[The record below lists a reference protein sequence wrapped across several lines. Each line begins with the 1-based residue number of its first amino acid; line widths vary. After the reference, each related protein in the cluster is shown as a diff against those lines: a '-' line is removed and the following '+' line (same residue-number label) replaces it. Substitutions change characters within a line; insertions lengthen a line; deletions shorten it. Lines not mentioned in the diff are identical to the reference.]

1 MNRLAR
7 HFEKFGVLSRAEQRT
22 LLSAAVWLPI
32 FWLGLRLLGLQR
44 FHARLQR
51 RPVGCGKQMNLGEL
65 RVMGELVNI
74 AANHSLGPRSCLTRS
89 LLLGWLLRRH
99 GMESQLRIG
108 VRLTKGVLDAH
119 AWVEC
124 NGIPIND
131 QVDISTQFTS
141 FGDLVPLEAFRTP

>member
-1 MNRLAR
+1 MNRLGR
-7 HFEKFGVLSRAEQRT
+7 QFEKFGALSRAEQCT

-51 RPVGCGKQMNLGEL
+51 RPVGCSKQMNLAEL

-74 AANHSLGPRSCLTRS
+74 AAHHSLGPRTCLTRS
-89 LLLGWLLRRH
+89 LLLGWLLRRR
-99 GMESQLRIG
+99 GMDSQLRIG
-108 VRLTKGVLDAH
+108 VRLTKGMLDAH

-124 NGIPIND
+124 NGYR
-131 QVDISTQFTS
+131 STT
-141 FGDLVPLEAFRTP
+141 RTT